1 MLIAN
6 TEDLEFEDYEV
17 YLQTIPGLDAQYNQ
31 AHSRSKNCK
40 KVSVFYGAGL

>member
-6 TEDLEFEDYEV
+6 TEDLEFEDYEI

>member
-31 AHSRSKNCK
+31 AHSRPQNYK
-40 KVSVFYGAGL
+40 KMSVFYGAGL